1 MLKGETVPEGTQ
13 GFLQTLSLGIAR
25 KPGMGLLGEPHFPVS
40 GSAACKGCS
49 PSPCGLMIL
58 NTFTASNGA
67 SNQNTKAV
75 SPPVLCNQ
83 IKCSD
88 PPFFSSPEYL
98 ESLLKLGRVEGEKA
112 HLWFPWASGGN
123 HCLLL
128 IKTQRRT
135 EDEDEGQPHL
145 IHLQLGSCT

>member
-1 MLKGETVPEGTQ
+1 MVTKTQ
-13 GFLQTLSLGIAR
+13 IEYNCLRGKLFQRELSGFLQTLSLGTAR

-40 GSAACKGCS
+40 GSAACKGSS

-88 PPFFSSPEYL
+88 PFFFLSRVFGVIAEAWQGRGGEGTSVV
-98 ESLLKLGRVEGEKA
+98 SLGIRGWVA
-112 HLWFPWASGGN
+112 V
-123 HCLLL
+123 C
-128 IKTQRRT
+128 
-135 EDEDEGQPHL
+135 
-145 IHLQLGSCT
+145 C